1 MLKILKMT
9 VLCFLDAGNFNNR
22 ERATEKHKLIEEIF
36 RKKFLNQRIIG
47 FMSEIKMF

>member
-1 MLKILKMT
+1 MQEISITEK
-9 VLCFLDAGNFNNR
+9 G
-22 ERATEKHKLIEEIF
+22 ATEKHKLIEEIF